1 MKSSSL
7 EEDRIEDNIVKDGFR
22 FNLFRL
28 KKDDA
33 TIKDVRYLLR
43 LGNEID
49 DTTNKDT
56 RNLFRLKKQN
66 EAIKDIIIRDIRN
79 FFEHEE
85 DCYKPVRVGSFWSR
99 NYIEYESN
107 GDRNKTLSVEE
118 YLNKICP
125 YLKDII
131 NDLKKPNT
139 WKIQLTTAVNIIS
152 SKDNDEV
159 CVMHSRSVNIEIM
172 TNDK

>member
-43 LGNEID
+43 LGKEID
-49 DTTNKDT
+49 DSTNKDT

-66 EAIKDIIIRDIRN
+66 EAIKDN
-79 FFEHEE
+79 
-85 DCYKPVRVGSFWSR
+85 
-99 NYIEYESN
+99 N
-107 GDRNKTLSVEE
+107 
-118 YLNKICP
+118 
-125 YLKDII
+125 
-131 NDLKKPNT
+131 
-139 WKIQLTTAVNIIS
+139 
-152 SKDNDEV
+152 
-159 CVMHSRSVNIEIM
+159 
-172 TNDK
+172 